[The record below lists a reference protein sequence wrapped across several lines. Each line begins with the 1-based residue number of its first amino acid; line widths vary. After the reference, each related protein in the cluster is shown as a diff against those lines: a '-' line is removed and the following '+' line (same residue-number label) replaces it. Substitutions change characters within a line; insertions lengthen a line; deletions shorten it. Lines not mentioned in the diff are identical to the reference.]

1 MKRKEWLLLIVAL
14 IVVTG
19 AVFGLITYRGQ
30 QDAVKQSEQ
39 RAEGSQPQTTPAG
52 PYVHL
57 WITRDFGAETLQQ
70 QTVPLQNEDT
80 VMDVLKRNG
89 KNVETAYGGGF
100 VTAINGLASE
110 YKAGDSNSRQ
120 IDWFYSVN
128 GVSAD
133 VGAAEYPLK
142 AGDVIWWDYHD
153 WSYAVS
159 TPAQIG
165 AFPQLFTA
173 APADSGS
180 DLVIMAAPGYED
192 QANRLALA
200 LSKQIKTSPTVVP
213 WDEQKLQEAHG
224 YLLIGDKSMLASS
237 AFLQSLW
244 KEKAT
249 TGLFAELNQDGIHLY
264 DAHGKQTRSFTE
276 DDAGLL
282 LATVHPEHRLPIVI
296 VAGNGTKGVTLGIE
310 RLLSQEDD
318 PTALPLQ
325 GYFGVLLQADKTVRL
340 PDRSAGGEQQ

>member
-14 IVVTG
+14 LVLTG

-30 QDAVKQSEQ
+30 QESAKQSEQ
-39 RAEGSQPQTTPAG
+39 MAQGSQPQAMPEG
-52 PYVHL
+52 PYAHL
-57 WITRDFGAETLQQ
+57 WITRDFGAQVLQQ

-100 VTAINGLASE
+100 VTTINGLASE
-110 YKAGDSNSRQ
+110 YKPGDGNSKQ

-128 GVSAD
+128 GVLAD
-133 VGAAEYPLK
+133 IGAAEYPVNT
-142 AGDVIWWDYHD
+142 GDIIWWDYHD

-165 AFPQLFTA
+165 GYPQLFTA
-173 APADSGS
+173 APADSGQ
-180 DLVIMAAPGYED
+180 DLVIMAAQGYED
-192 QANRLALA
+192 QANQLAAA
-200 LSKQIKTSPTVVP
+200 LSKQMKTPPTVAA

-224 YLLIGDKSMLASS
+224 FLLIGDKSTLGTS

-249 TGLFAELNQDGIHLY
+249 MGLFAEMNQEGIHLY
-264 DAHGKQTRSFTE
+264 DTRGKMTRSVTE

-282 LATVHPEHRLPIVI
+282 LATVHPQHRLPIVV
-296 VAGNGTKGVTLGIE
+296 VAGNGTKGVTLGVE
-310 RLLSQEDD
+310 KLFTQHDD
-318 PTALPLQ
+318 PTVLK
-325 GYFGVLLQADKTVRL
+325 GYFGVLLQGDKTIRL
-340 PDRSAGGEQQ
+340 PDQPAGGEQQ

>member
-19 AVFGLITYRGQ
+19 AVFGLIMYRGQ

-39 RAEGSQPQTTPAG
+39 RTESSQQTTSAG

-110 YKAGDSNSRQ
+110 YKPGDSNSKQ
-120 IDWFYSVN
+120 MDWFYSVN

-133 VGAAEYPLK
+133 VGAAEYPVK
-142 AGDVIWWDYHD
+142 SGDVIWWDYHD

-165 AFPQLFTA
+165 AYPQLLTA

-192 QANRLALA
+192 QANQLASA
-200 LSKQIKTSPTVVP
+200 LSKQIKMSPTVVP
-213 WDEQKLQEAHG
+213 WDEKKLEEAHR
-224 YLLIGDKSMLASS
+224 YLLIGDKSMLAHS
-237 AFLQSLW
+237 AFLQTLW

-249 TGLFAELNQDGIHLY
+249 TGLFAALNKGEIQLY

-296 VAGNGTKGVTLGIE
+296 IAGNGTKGVTLGVD
-310 RLLSQEDD
+310 RLLSQKDD
-318 PTALPLQ
+318 PSVLPLQ
-325 GYFGVLLQADKTVRL
+325 GFFGVLLQADKTIRL